1 MPDIVVIEKNR
12 KKRLKIN
19 IACPVDNTL
28 VLKRN
33 EKLENYFELWLE
45 IAWMWDKGALV
56 SIPNDLECNF
66 KKLVISYDLGTL
78 QKSVLL
84 GTVNILRKALS
95 IKQ

>member
-1 MPDIVVIEKNR
+1 
-12 KKRLKIN
+12 
-19 IACPVDNTL
+19 
-28 VLKRN
+28 
-33 EKLENYFELWLE
+33 
-45 IAWMWDKGALV
+45 MWDKGALV